1 MTIAWIAVGVVL
13 IAVEL
18 HHMAFYALF
27 AALGCFAAAA
37 VSSVAPGA
45 VAAQVATAVVVAAAG
60 IVLIRGRVSAAFAH
74 RHEGEHVPGV
84 HGGLIGQEVLTLDL
98 RSVDWVVL
106 SACQSGVGTAWP
118 LEGSSGMRR
127 AFRLAGARGVIASQ
141 WSIADEST
149 REWMRALYTE
159 RAGFARMAEE
169 SRSIAAAMSAADRRV
184 LGAQRKE
191 HRTTHPFYWA
201 AFTATGR

>member
-60 IVLIRGRVSAAFAH
+60 IVLVRGRVSAAVAH
-74 RHEGEHVPGV
+74 RYEGEHVPGV

-98 RSVDWVVL
+98 
-106 SACQSGVGTAWP
+106 VGSLDEA
-118 LEGSSGMRR
+118 GHV
-127 AFRLAGARGVIASQ
+127 RLAGER
-141 WSIADEST
+141 W
-149 REWMRALYTE
+149 RAVSGSDAPIP
-159 RAGFARMAEE
+159 AGT
-169 SRSIAAAMSAADRRV
+169 RV
-184 LGAQRKE
+184 LVTAVRGTTLTVWPVDGRLPPSGPAGEMGAGGGAR
-191 HRTTHPFYWA
+191 PDDGGV
-201 AFTATGR
+201 TGEEEP